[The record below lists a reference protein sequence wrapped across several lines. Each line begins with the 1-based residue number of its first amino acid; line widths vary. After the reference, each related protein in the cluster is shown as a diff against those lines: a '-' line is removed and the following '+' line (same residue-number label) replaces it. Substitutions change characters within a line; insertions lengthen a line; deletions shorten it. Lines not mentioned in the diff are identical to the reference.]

1 METSG
6 PRTVRT
12 MCPMNCHPTLCGM
25 LVDVEDGRLLG
36 VRGDPDNPDSRG
48 FLCVRG
54 QASREIVDNPRRL
67 LHPLVRARRGE
78 DAWRRASWDE
88 ALDPVAGRM
97 RAAGRE
103 AVGLWSG
110 HGLFANNYGTRV
122 GSHLLRRFANLWGCQ
137 WWHPSMICWGLGG
150 FGLGLTGVL
159 EANTKEDMG
168 RHASLIVLWG
178 ANLASQPNTG
188 PHLAAARRRGARVV
202 TIDVRETE
210 AAAQSDEVVLIRPG
224 TDAALALAM
233 MSVIIAEGLHDA
245 AFVREPHR
253 RLRRAGRPRAGPRP
267 RLGRAHHRGVPADR
281 IAALARR
288 YATTR
293 PAMILLGGSS
303 MHKGGSG
310 WQAARAVSC
319 LPALAGHLGV
329 PGGGLGPR
337 HGAASH
343 GQALSDITLPERRPP
358 GTYVPNQ
365 MPRVTE
371 ALVDGRVRVL
381 LLFGTNMLSSYAD
394 AERVAT
400 GLARADLVV
409 SHDLFWNDTAR
420 RFADVVLPG
429 TSWLEELGCK
439 STNTHLYLMPKVLE
453 APGEAR
459 PAAWIL
465 RELARRLGVDG
476 LLPVG
481 HRRGPARRDPRPP
494 GDRPRDGGRP
504 PGRGRDPRAADL
516 ARRPSHPRLRDAV
529 GQGRALLGAGGRARA
544 PAPAG
549 PRARAGVSHPLA
561 FRQGRTLTQF
571 HGFYDHGQALPT
583 LARLDPEP
591 RLWIAP
597 ADAAA
602 RGLVDGAAIRVFNE
616 RGAFDARAHVT
627 ARVPAGTVWMRD
639 GWGGLNA
646 VTSGDA
652 GHPGRRGRPVPLRGR
667 SGRVRRRGGGRADLR
682 KTRRLRPSPSG
693 EPFALPLRKTMAIAS
708 GTRAVPRLPA

>member
-1 METSG
+1 MATTAPG
-6 PRTVRT
+6 RHTVRT

-54 QASREIVDNPRRL
+54 QASREIVDNPSRL

-78 DAWRRASWDE
+78 DEWRRASWEE
-88 ALDPVAGRM
+88 ALDRVADRM

-103 AVGLWSG
+103 SVGLWSG

-150 FGLGLTGVL
+150 FGLGLTGTL

-168 RHASLIVLWG
+168 LHASLILLWG

-210 AAAQSDEVVLIRPG
+210 AAAQSDEVLLIRPG

-233 MSVIIAEGLHDA
+233 LAVIVEEKLHDTAFLRDHTVGFGALADHVRGLGPDWA
-245 AFVREPHR
+245 APIT
-253 RLRRAGRPRAGPRP
+253 
-267 RLGRAHHRGVPADR
+267 GVPAER

-310 WQAARAVSC
+310 WQGARAVSC
-319 LPALAGHLGV
+319 LPAVTGQLGAPGAGF
-329 PGGGLGPR
+329 GPR

-343 GQALSDITLPERRPP
+343 GQALVDITLPERRPP
-358 GTYVPNQ
+358 GDYVPNQ

-371 ALVDGRVRVL
+371 ALADGRVRVL

-394 AERVAT
+394 AERVAG

-409 SHDLFWNDTAR
+409 SHDLFWNETAR
-420 RFADVVLPG
+420 RLADVVLPG

-465 RELARRLGVDG
+465 QELARRLGVDEFYPWASDEG
-476 LLPVG
+476 PLDAILDHPATGHATVAQLRAEGGIRALRVSHVG
-481 HRRGPARRDPRPP
+481 HPTHVYPTPSGKVELYSA
-494 GDRPRDGGRP
+494 
-504 PGRGRDPRAADL
+504 RAA
-516 ARRPSHPRLRDAV
+516 
-529 GQGRALLGAGGRARA
+529 ALGLPPL
-544 PAPAG
+544 PAYEPAASL
-549 PRARAGVSHPLA
+549 PYPLA

-571 HGFYDHGQALPT
+571 HGFYDHGQALPA

-591 RLWIAP
+591 RLWMAP

-602 RGLVDGAAIRVFNE
+602 RGLEDGAAIRVFNE
-616 RGAFDARAHVT
+616 RGAFAARAHVT
-627 ARVPAGTVWMRD
+627 TRIPAGTVWMRD
-639 GWGGLNA
+639 GWAGLNA
-646 VTSGDA
+646 VTSGAAVIPDEA
-652 GHPGRRGRPVPLRGR
+652 
-667 SGRVRRRGGGRADLR
+667 ADLF
-682 KTRRLRPSPSG
+682 
-693 EPFALPLRKTMAIAS
+693 PFAAGQAS
-708 GTRAVPRLPA
+708 FDAAVEVAPA

>member
-1 METSG
+1 
-6 PRTVRT
+6 
-12 MCPMNCHPTLCGM
+12 MNCHPTLCGM

-54 QASREIVDNPRRL
+54 QATREIVGNPERL
-67 LHPLVRARRGE
+67 LHPLVRARRGDGE
-78 DAWRRASWDE
+78 WRRASWDE
-88 ALDPVAGRM
+88 ALDLVAGRM
-97 RAAGRE
+97 RGAGRE

-168 RHASLIVLWG
+168 RHANLILLWG

-188 PHLAAARRRGARVV
+188 PHLVAARRRGAHVV

-210 AAAQSDEVVLIRPG
+210 AAAQSDEVLLIRPG
-224 TDAALALAM
+224 TDVALALAM
-233 MSVIIAEGLHDA
+233 MAVIIEEKLHDA
-245 AFVREPHR
+245 AFVRDNTVGFEALAAHVR
-253 RLRRAGRPRAGPRP
+253 DRGPGWAAP
-267 RLGRAHHRGVPADR
+267 ITGVPAER
-281 IAALARR
+281 IAELARR

-303 MHKGGSG
+303 MHKGANA
-310 WQAARAVSC
+310 WQAARAVGC
-319 LPALAGHLGV
+319 LPAVAGHLGV

-343 GQALSDITLPERRPP
+343 GQALIDITLPERRPP
-358 GTYVPNQ
+358 GDYVPNQ

-371 ALVDGRVRVL
+371 ALRDGRVRVL

-394 AERVAT
+394 AERVAK

-439 STNTHLYLMPKVLE
+439 STNTHLYLMPRVLE

-459 PAAWIL
+459 SAAWIL
-465 RELARRLGVDG
+465 RELARRLGLDDFYPWAGDEGPLDAILDHPATGHATVAALRAEGGIRALRVSHVGHPTHVYATPSGKVELYSARAASLG
-476 LLPVG
+476 LPPLPVYE
-481 HRRGPARRDPRPP
+481 
-494 GDRPRDGGRP
+494 
-504 PGRGRDPRAADL
+504 RAA
-516 ARRPSHPRLRDAV
+516 S
-529 GQGRALLGAGGRARA
+529 
-544 PAPAG
+544 
-549 PRARAGVSHPLA
+549 SSYPLA
-561 FRQGRTLTQF
+561 FTQGRTLAQF

-602 RGLVDGAAIRVFNE
+602 RGLADGAAIRVFNE
-616 RGAFDARAHVT
+616 RGAFAARAHVT
-627 ARVPAGTVWMRD
+627 ARVQAGTVWMRD
-639 GWGGLNA
+639 GWSGLNG
-646 VTSGDA
+646 VTSGVAVIPDEA
-652 GHPGRRGRPVPLRGR
+652 V
-667 SGRVRRRGGGRADLR
+667 DLF
-682 KTRRLRPSPSG
+682 
-693 EPFALPLRKTMAIAS
+693 PFAAGQAAFDA
-708 GTRAVPRLPA
+708 AVEVEGVRP